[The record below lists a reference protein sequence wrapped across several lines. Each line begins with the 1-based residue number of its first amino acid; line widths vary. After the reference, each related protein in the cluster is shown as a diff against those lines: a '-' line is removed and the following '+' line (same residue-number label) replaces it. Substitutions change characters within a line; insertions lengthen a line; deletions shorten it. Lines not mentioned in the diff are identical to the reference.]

1 VVIIDGYN
9 DEPAGL
15 GVPPYLDVYARY
27 IAGAVWSYDDTI
39 KINYYTI
46 DEIRDN
52 FERAVKKI
60 NRSQL
65 VIVIGGTLVPGKY
78 VGGKPIKPE
87 EILKLGK
94 ILINP
99 LKIIGGP
106 MVKFGIGVEGGKRAR
121 ILKEVKD
128 IYDVIIEG
136 DPEIVI
142 YDLLEEKLNVDLID
156 PKKKRKG
163 YDEIREMAIKG
174 ARIVREHP
182 NYKLN
187 LICEIE
193 TYRGCPRSIVGGCSF
208 CTETLH
214 GLPVFRPI
222 KDIVREVEELYRYGV
237 KNFRLGR
244 QPDLYSYMSKGVGE
258 KEFPEPNP
266 MALRKL
272 FSGIRKAAPKI
283 EVLHIDNVNPGTV
296 ANYPEKAREIT
307 KIIVK
312 YHTSGDVAAFGI
324 ESADPKVIRANNL
337 KVMPDEA
344 LKAIKI
350 INEIGG
356 KRGSSGLPELLPGI
370 NFVYGLIGETKK
382 TYELNFEFMR
392 KILEEGLL
400 VRRINIRQCIPLPGT
415 RMWSVGNII
424 VMKHKQ
430 YFKKYKEII
439 RREID
444 RPMLRRI
451 IPEYMILKRVFT
463 EKYLG
468 NTTLARQIGSYPIL
482 VRIPYKCELY
492 KFRDIMVIEHGYRSV
507 TGIPIPIK
515 INRLEKKVLMRIP
528 GIGEKTA
535 GKIKLRQPIKN
546 TCELEN
552 IIERKDLIEKIRNYI
567 DFSH

>member
-1 VVIIDGYN
+1 MFTG
-9 DEPAGL
+9 
-15 GVPPYLDVYARY
+15 
-27 IAGAVWSYDDTI
+27 
-39 KINYYTI
+39 
-46 DEIRDN
+46 
-52 FERAVKKI
+52 ERRA
-60 NRSQL
+60 
-65 VIVIGGTLVPGKY
+65 GKY
-78 VGGKPIKPE
+78 
-87 EILKLGK
+87 
-94 ILINP
+94 
-99 LKIIGGP
+99 
-106 MVKFGIGVEGGKRAR
+106 
-121 ILKEVKD
+121 
-128 IYDVIIEG
+128 
-136 DPEIVI
+136 
-142 YDLLEEKLNVDLID
+142 
-156 PKKKRKG
+156 
-163 YDEIREMAIKG
+163 
-174 ARIVREHP
+174 
-182 NYKLN
+182 
-187 LICEIE
+187 
-193 TYRGCPRSIVGGCSF
+193 
-208 CTETLH
+208 
-214 GLPVFRPI
+214 
-222 KDIVREVEELYRYGV
+222 
-237 KNFRLGR
+237 
-244 QPDLYSYMSKGVGE
+244 
-258 KEFPEPNP
+258 
-266 MALRKL
+266 
-272 FSGIRKAAPKI
+272 
-283 EVLHIDNVNPGTV
+283 
-296 ANYPEKAREIT
+296 
-307 KIIVK
+307 
-312 YHTSGDVAAFGI
+312 
-324 ESADPKVIRANNL
+324 
-337 KVMPDEA
+337 
-344 LKAIKI
+344 KI

-546 TCELEN
+546 TRELEN